1 MTNMASE
8 QPKTGTGITIRDV
21 VAVVFRRKW
30 IILGVFAVTT
40 GVTAAF
46 TLSQPV
52 YWESTGKVLLR
63 RGMQDNIMQSYRRT
77 LSWEEELSSEV
88 ETARSP
94 AIMDRARRILT
105 DHAEMHG
112 TPKRTV
118 QPTQV
123 EATVVG
129 ESNVIAIS
137 YRDLDPEV
145 AREVTNALL
154 QAFTQFRE
162 ETYRMAFPET
172 FFEEEIERA
181 KSELESLHRERQSF
195 LTQANIVDVASE
207 RTSQLTSRAHAT
219 AIVNGIRQDLSQK
232 QARLDQLHAYL
243 KNPENYPD
251 VPFTADHM
259 VGNEQVISEL
269 KKELVAKRLRHE
281 ELSKI
286 YQPGVPDLVRL
297 EAEIKGTRVLL
308 ANEVRDRVQL
318 AEMEVSALQARLD
331 EAEAD
336 LHARDERIEE
346 MPYQETRLADYDR
359 RIFALSAK
367 YDDLVRDQSRAKVT
381 QATQTQQTAFLL
393 APASDPYPKNTK
405 DYVRIALAPIFSLI
419 VGLGLAFFV
428 DGLDTTIKNPRDAEG
443 AFDVPVLATLNE
455 EQEKKA

>member
-1 MTNMASE
+1 MTNMAPE
-8 QPKTGTGITIRDV
+8 QGKTGAGITVRDV
-21 VAVVFRRKW
+21 VAVLFRRKW

-94 AIMDRARRILT
+94 AIMDRARRLLASR
-105 DHAEMHG
+105 AELHG
-112 TPKRTV
+112 TPERTI
-118 QPTQV
+118 QPTQA

-154 QAFTQFRE
+154 QAFTDFRE
-162 ETYRMAFPET
+162 ETYQMAFPES
-172 FFEEEIERA
+172 FFAAEIEQA
-181 KSELESLHRERQSF
+181 KSELEGLQRERQAF
-195 LTQANIVDVASE
+195 LTQANIVDVATE
-207 RTSQLTSRAHAT
+207 RTNLLTSRAHAT
-219 AIVNGIRQDLSQK
+219 AVANGIRQELTEKESQLA
-232 QARLDQLHAYL
+232 QMHAYL
-243 KNPENYPD
+243 QNPEAYPD
-251 VPFTADHM
+251 VPFISDNM
-259 VGNEQVISEL
+259 IGNERVISDL
-269 KKELVAKRLRHE
+269 KSELVRKRLRQE

-286 YQPGVPDLVRL
+286 YKPGVPDLVRL
-297 EAEIKGTRVLL
+297 ESEIEGTRRLL
-308 ANEVRDRVQL
+308 ASEVRDRIRL
-318 AEMEVSALQARLD
+318 AQMEVNTLRAKHD
-331 EAEAD
+331 EAESD
-336 LHARDERIEE
+336 LHARDQRIEE

-359 RIFALSAK
+359 RISALSAK

-393 APASDPYPKNTK
+393 APASEPYPKNTK

-443 AFDVPVLATLNE
+443 AFEVPVLATLNE
-455 EQEKKA
+455 QKEKKA